1 MLPVA
6 YLGRGASV
14 PRGQGNRQLT
24 DQETPGASLPAQV
37 ANGPRDA
44 LSPRRLTGAPLSPS
58 FAPVTDAM
66 DRQIEALLART
77 EVVRACALIR
87 EDDARTIQA
96 QRELTEIP
104 SPPFGEASRAARM
117 AEMMADAGLL
127 DVELDGVGNVVGR
140 WGSAQGAPMVV
151 SAHLDT
157 VFPSGTDVRVR
168 EQGDRLVGPGISD
181 DGRGLAALLAL
192 ARALRGSSLQPSR
205 PILFAATVGEEGEG
219 DLRGVRCLFR
229 EGGPARHAIG
239 FVSLDGAGLSRIV
252 TAGPGSRRFRLTV
265 RGPGGH
271 SWVDWGTPNPIHALG
286 RAVARFTE
294 LMLAQDPRTTL
305 SVGRWAGGK
314 SINAIPQEAWVE
326 IEVRSQSVPE
336 LERLTREIRGEA
348 EAAVV
353 AANEAARGRGN
364 VDLSVAVIGD
374 RPAGDT
380 RPDARLVLIALAA
393 TRAMNA
399 LPELALSSTDA
410 NLPMALGIPA
420 ITIGAGGEAGLAH
433 TTEEWYRNLA
443 GPEGVVR
450 ALITLLLAAEGG

>member
-1 MLPVA
+1 MPTQDID
-6 YLGRGASV
+6 GA
-14 PRGQGNRQLT
+14 QGA
-24 DQETPGASLPAQV
+24 P
-37 ANGPRDA
+37 
-44 LSPRRLTGAPLSPS
+44 SPKRLTGARPSPS

-104 SPPFGEASRAARM
+104 SPPFGEATRAARM
-117 AEMMADAGLL
+117 AEMMADTGLV

-140 WGSAQGAPMVV
+140 WGPAQGEPMVV

-168 EQGDRLVGPGISD
+168 EQGDLLVGPGISD
-181 DGRGLAALLAL
+181 DGRGLAALLTL
-192 ARALRGSSLQPSR
+192 ARALGASSLQSPR

-219 DLRGVRCLFR
+219 DLRGVRYLFR
-229 EGGPARHAIG
+229 ERGPARHAIG

-294 LMLAQDPRTTL
+294 LTLAQDPRTTL

-314 SINAIPQEAWVE
+314 SINAIPQQAWVE

-336 LERLTREIRGEA
+336 LERLTTEIRGEA
-348 EAAVV
+348 EAAVA
-353 AANEAARGRGN
+353 AANEAALGRGD
-364 VDLSVAVIGD
+364 VDLSVEVIGD
-374 RPAGDT
+374 RPAGVT

-399 LPELALSSTDA
+399 VPELALSSTDA
-410 NLPMALGIPA
+410 NLPMALDIPA

-433 TTEEWYRNLA
+433 TT
-443 GPEGVVR
+443 
-450 ALITLLLAAEGG
+450 